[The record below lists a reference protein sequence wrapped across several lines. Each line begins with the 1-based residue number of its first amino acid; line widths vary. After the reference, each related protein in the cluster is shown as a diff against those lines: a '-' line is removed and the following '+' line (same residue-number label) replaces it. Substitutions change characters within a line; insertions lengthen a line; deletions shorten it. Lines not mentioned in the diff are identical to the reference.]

1 MPPAP
6 SSETI
11 SYGPS
16 LVPGVRFIVHP
27 GERVSSLAAMQVGGQ
42 FRVAAEFF
50 GYFAKKFKIEPPPVS
65 TPARVA
71 SGKRRI
77 IIRLPAQARGI
88 SEPRIS
94 NNDKV
99 GSLQP
104 SGQNRFKSPDRARLG
119 EAYRRFPERRFQ
131 SINAVA
137 AEKLAD
143 VGNSATVYS
152 VLVEVE

>member
-6 SSETI
+6 NRETI

-27 GERVSSLAAMQVGGQ
+27 GERVSSPAAKRIGGQ
-42 FRVAAEFF
+42 FQVAAEFL

-65 TPARVA
+65 TPARVP

-88 SEPRIS
+88 SGTSYLE
-94 NNDKV
+94 
-99 GSLQP
+99 Q
-104 SGQNRFKSPDRARLG
+104 
-119 EAYRRFPERRFQ
+119 
-131 SINAVA
+131 
-137 AEKLAD
+137 
-143 VGNSATVYS
+143 
-152 VLVEVE
+152 